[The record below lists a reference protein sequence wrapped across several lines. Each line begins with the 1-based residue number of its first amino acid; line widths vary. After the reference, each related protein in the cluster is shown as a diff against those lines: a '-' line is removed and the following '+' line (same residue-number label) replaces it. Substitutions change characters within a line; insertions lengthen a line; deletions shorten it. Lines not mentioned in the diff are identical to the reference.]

1 MFDINKFNQDPYIG
15 LEKSTKDIKIME
27 LKNIIP
33 WPTFMLEFTIMN
45 ALELVTSILLA
56 LSFTALNVYF
66 IFIFFV

>member
-33 WPTFMLEFTIMN
+33 WPTFMLKFTIMN